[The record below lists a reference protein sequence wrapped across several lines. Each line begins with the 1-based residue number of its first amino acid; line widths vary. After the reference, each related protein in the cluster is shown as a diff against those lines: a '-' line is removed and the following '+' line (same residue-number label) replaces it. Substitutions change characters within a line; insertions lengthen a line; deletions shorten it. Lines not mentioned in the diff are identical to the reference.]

1 MLING
6 NRKDPKEAKIWYY
19 GGSYGTA
26 LGQTIATLFPHRIG
40 RMLLDSVLDPDIYY
54 NGTWLGNIADS
65 DASMQDFFQ
74 KCHQAGSK
82 YCPVHANS
90 TRDVERRVRAIIESI
105 RKQPLQVS
113 EGVPYPK
120 AVNYG
125 TLNAWMLLN
134 SYGQST
140 FPQLAAGLRS
150 IEEGNGSSVA
160 FPIVGFTQI
169 GLSLLANSHIS
180 CLDAA
185 GRGQIADYDD
195 FVLRARRFHDV
206 SPWVG
211 ASSYSTVSGCIGRD
225 IRPVPSQI
233 IHGHSPILIVHFLRI

>member
-90 TRDVERRVRAIIESI
+90 TRDVERRVR
-105 RKQPLQVS
+105 
-113 EGVPYPK
+113 
-120 AVNYG
+120 
-125 TLNAWMLLN
+125 
-134 SYGQST
+134 
-140 FPQLAAGLRS
+140 
-150 IEEGNGSSVA
+150 
-160 FPIVGFTQI
+160 
-169 GLSLLANSHIS
+169 
-180 CLDAA
+180 
-185 GRGQIADYDD
+185 
-195 FVLRARRFHDV
+195 
-206 SPWVG
+206 
-211 ASSYSTVSGCIGRD
+211 
-225 IRPVPSQI
+225 
-233 IHGHSPILIVHFLRI
+233 